1 MTVIN
6 TNVKALFTQA
16 SIKLSERDSLK
27 AMQQLSTGKRIN
39 SAKDDAAGL
48 AIAAR
53 MTQQIEG
60 LNQGI
65 RNAGDAIAMIQTT
78 EGATQNVTTMLL
90 RCSEL
95 AMQAANDTYS
105 DVQRSFLNNEFT
117 QLKEEINR
125 MALTHEW
132 NGFKIL
138 AGKADGISDLNN
150 DGKIETT
157 VLDANGAPTLD
168 SNGKP
173 IPGPEAAGKQK
184 DPLTLQF
191 QVGDSESQR
200 IEVKLPNFTENGP
213 ITRAIFWTDYDA
225 TTDTWGGAPG
235 KETNISTVDGAQ
247 AVINLCKTALDKVSE
262 SRSMM
267 GAVMNR
273 LEHVVDN
280 LTNVSTNSAASRSQI
295 EDADYA
301 KASTELAKSQIMSQ
315 AATAVLA
322 QANTSQQTVLKL
334 LG

>member
-16 SIKLSERDSLK
+16 SMKLTERDSLR
-27 AMQQLSTGKRIN
+27 AMQQLATGKRIN

-90 RCSEL
+90 RISEL

-105 DVQRSFLNNEFT
+105 DVQRGFLNNEFG
-117 QLKEEINR
+117 QLKQEINR

-138 AGKADGISDLNN
+138 AGKADGITDLNN
-150 DGKIETT
+150 DQELQNNVTDGVFE
-157 VLDANGAPTLD
+157 
-168 SNGKP
+168 
-173 IPGPEAAGKQK
+173 PEAASASK
-184 DPLTLQF
+184 DPLVLQF

-200 IEVKLPNFTENGP
+200 IEVELPNFTERGP
-213 ITRAIFWTDYDA
+213 ITRAIFFEDYNPADLSIGSKPTDM
-225 TTDTWGGAPG
+225 T
-235 KETNISTVDGAQ
+235 TVDGAQ
-247 AVINLCKTALDKVSE
+247 KVINLAKIALDKVSE

-267 GAVMNR
+267 GAAMNR

-280 LTNVSTNSAASRSQI
+280 LTNVSTNSSASRSQI

-301 KASTELAKSQIMSQ
+301 KASTELAKSQIMAQ

-322 QANTSQQTVLKL
+322 QANTSQQSVLKL

>member
-16 SIKLSERDSLK
+16 SMKLTERDSLR
-27 AMQQLSTGKRIN
+27 AMQQLATGKRIN

-90 RCSEL
+90 RISEL

-105 DVQRSFLNNEFT
+105 DVQRGFLNNEFG
-117 QLKEEINR
+117 QLKQEINR

-138 AGKADGISDLNN
+138 AGKADGITDLNK
-150 DGKIETT
+150 DG
-157 VLDANGAPTLD
+157 TLQNNV
-168 SNGKP
+168 SEAGVFES
-173 IPGPEAAGKQK
+173 EAASASK
-184 DPLTLQF
+184 DPLVLQF

-200 IEVKLPNFTENGP
+200 IEVELPNFTERGP
-213 ITRAIFWTDYDA
+213 ITRAIFFEDYDPDNL
-225 TTDTWGGAPG
+225 TVGSKPTDMT
-235 KETNISTVDGAQ
+235 TVDGAQ
-247 AVINLCKTALDKVSE
+247 KVINLAKIALDKVSE

-267 GAVMNR
+267 GAAMNR

-280 LTNVSTNSAASRSQI
+280 LTNVSTNSSASRSQI

-301 KASTELAKSQIMSQ
+301 KASTELAKSQIMAQ

-322 QANTSQQTVLKL
+322 QANTSQQSVLKL

>member
-16 SIKLSERDSLK
+16 AMKLSERSTMK
-27 AMQQLSTGKRIN
+27 SMNELSTGKRIN

-53 MTQQIEG
+53 MTQQIQG

-78 EGATQNVTTMLL
+78 EGATENVTTMLL

-105 DVQRSFLNNEFT
+105 DVQRGFLNNEFE

-138 AGKADGISDLNN
+138 AGAADG
-150 DGKIETT
+150 T
-157 VLDANGAPTLD
+157 VDVPGSV
-168 SNGKP
+168 SNAVDEIGSLPDKL
-173 IPGPEAAGKQK
+173 E
-184 DPLTLQF
+184 LQF
-191 QVGDSESQR
+191 QVGDSATQR
-200 IEVKLPNFTENGP
+200 ISINLPNFTENGT
-213 ITRAIFWTDYDA
+213 ITRAVFYTDYLP
-225 TTDTWGGAPG
+225 GESVAPG
-235 KETNISTVDGAQ
+235 TKLGGGVNGANKTNISTVDGAQ
-247 AVINLCKTALDKVSE
+247 TVIARVKLALDKVSE

-267 GAVMNR
+267 GAAMNR

-280 LTNVSTNSAASRSQI
+280 LTNVSMNSSASRSQI

-301 KASTELAKSQIMSQ
+301 KASTDLAKSQIMQQ